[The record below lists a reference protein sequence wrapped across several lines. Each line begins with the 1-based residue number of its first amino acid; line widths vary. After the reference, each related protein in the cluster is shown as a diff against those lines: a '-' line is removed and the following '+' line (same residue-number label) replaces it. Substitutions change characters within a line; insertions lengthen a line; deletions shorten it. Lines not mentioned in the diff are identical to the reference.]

1 MIIAHIHTLHYALP
15 YNKNPVLSIVRLCY
29 SEPGVVGDH
38 VGVDCEDA
46 GVPRPHP
53 RQARRAQLLHPA
65 RQVRRVALARF
76 RSIFIIYILLTMY
89 NLLLFM
95 KSNH

>member
-1 MIIAHIHTLHYALP
+1 ML
-15 YNKNPVLSIVRLCY
+15 
-29 SEPGVVGDH
+29 PGVVGDH
-38 VGVDCEDA
+38 VRVDGEDA

-76 RSIFIIYILLTMY
+76 S
-89 NLLLFM
+89 
-95 KSNH
+95 

>member
-1 MIIAHIHTLHYALP
+1 M
-15 YNKNPVLSIVRLCY
+15 
-29 SEPGVVGDH
+29 GDH
-38 VGVDCEDA
+38 VGVDGEDA

-95 KSNH
+95 KSNHKITLQVWITWTDVRLSTLAAAETEVK

>member
-1 MIIAHIHTLHYALP
+1 MLELAAA
-15 YNKNPVLSIVRLCY
+15 
-29 SEPGVVGDH
+29 PGVVCDH
-38 VGVDCEDA
+38 VGVDGEDA

-76 RSIFIIYILLTMY
+76 RLIIYTFNY
-89 NLLLFM
+89 V
-95 KSNH
+95 

>member
-38 VGVDCEDA
+38 VGVDGEDA

-76 RSIFIIYILLTMY
+76 RLNNNILLYT
-89 NLLLFM
+89 FF
-95 KSNH
+95 SRER